1 MRQWSTGVV
10 SVSHR
15 SRCLPR
21 RSLPWHSV
29 ALDPLLSVPHPPAG
43 ADLAI
48 VHVVHSVHCVEGYPA
63 PPPPS
68 GPANER
74 EPALTLDPNPIMNRA
89 VGDIPA
95 PVYDDPHRQRRL
107 LAAGQGWQRT
117 HAFRLEVIEQMF

>member
-1 MRQWSTGVV
+1 MVNGVV
-10 SVSHR
+10 SVRRR
-15 SRCLPR
+15 SRCLLR
-21 RSLPWHSV
+21 RKLPWHSV
-29 ALDPLLSVPHPPAG
+29 ALDPLLSVPHPPAR

-48 VHVVHSVHCVEGYPA
+48 VHVVHSAYGVEGYPT

-74 EPALTLDPNPIMNRA
+74 EPALTLDPDPIMNRA